1 MNAVLHGITRSG
13 FEKEQNEVICHF
25 SLKNGGSHL
34 WSLCGFLLT
43 QATPGVFFV
52 EINKRLPFTAVYKK
66 QYSLPNWISLSKSFE
81 EEGPLNVFHLR
92 RENSKWHL
100 RKKIPV
106 CSNLLITLFK
116 SKLLVFYLYWES
128 IFIFVF
134 SVVQTRKNAKKNNQK
149 GEKEEEA
156 EDPNFSPTDSEAE
169 TNASQTTSEEEEEEA
184 IEETSNATSVLN
196 DTKSSSKRLVQIY
209 KYFIGI
215 SYGKSLHNLKK

>member
-1 MNAVLHGITRSG
+1 MNAVLHGITRTG
-13 FEKEQNEVICHF
+13 FEKRT
-25 SLKNGGSHL
+25 KWSHL
-34 WSLCGFLLT
+34 SFLIKKWRKPPVILVRLS
-43 QATPGVFFV
+43 TPGVFFV
-52 EINKRLPFTAVYKK
+52 QINKRLPFTAVYKK

-149 GEKEEEA
+149 GEKEEE
-156 EDPNFSPTDSEAE
+156 DPNFSPTDSEVE